1 MLKGDKEVHV
11 VKPGDYFGE
20 VELLEGKADAQFT
33 VTASVS
39 FLLVVELFCVG

>member
-1 MLKGDKEVHV
+1 MAKGGKVVHV

-20 VELLEGKADAQFT
+20 LELLEGKANAQFT

-39 FLLVVELFCVG
+39 FLLFIE

>member
-1 MLKGDKEVHV
+1 MAKGDKEVHV

-20 VELLEGKADAQFT
+20 VELLEGKPNAQFT

-39 FLLVVELFCVG
+39 EFVCFIE